1 MTFKDIFKS
10 NFLDSFSDFSL
21 FKTVIVLVFAFVLG
35 LFITQIYKKT
45 TSNVLYSTSF
55 SITLIGMSMIT
66 AFVILAVTSNV
77 VLSLGMVGALS
88 IVRFRTAIKEPI
100 DILYL
105 FWSISVGIVLG
116 ANLIALAFIGSAMI
130 GIVLIVFS
138 NKKGFDTPY
147 LIVLN
152 CDNSDSEQRA
162 TGIIKKNIQKY
173 KIKNKTI
180 SKNGIEVILEIRLRG
195 GSSDFV
201 NEISGISGVQN
212 ISMINYKGEYM
223 N

>member
-1 MTFKDIFKS
+1 M
-10 NFLDSFSDFSL
+10 
-21 FKTVIVLVFAFVLG
+21 
-35 LFITQIYKKT
+35 
-45 TSNVLYSTSF
+45 
-55 SITLIGMSMIT
+55 
-66 AFVILAVTSNV
+66 
-77 VLSLGMVGALS
+77 
-88 IVRFRTAIKEPI
+88 
-100 DILYL
+100 
-105 FWSISVGIVLG
+105 GIVLG
-116 ANLIALAFIGSAMI
+116 ANLIALAFIGSAMS
-130 GIVLIVFS
+130 VLVLLVFS

-212 ISMINYKGEYM
+212 ISMINYKGEYI